1 MMWLPYENFYIDT
14 NLKPDAAEAALA
26 QEVAPDADFSF
37 KTIFSDRSGE
47 YFLGTVASGSLKI
60 RRQIYYRNSFLP
72 RITGTIEPDMNGSR
86 VHIKMKLHIM
96 ILVFVCAWTIVIG
109 LGGIA
114 FILKPSDD
122 GLGANDLVPLGM
134 VLFVYLLSMGGFKF
148 ESIKAKKKLAEIFQ
162 GSIEE
167 A

>member
-1 MMWLPYENFYIDT
+1 MKWLPYENFYIST

-47 YFLGTVASGSLKI
+47 YFLGTVANGNLKI
-60 RRQIYYRNSFLP
+60 RRQIYYRNTFLP
-72 RITGTIEPDMNGSR
+72 RITGDIEPYLNGSR
-86 VHIKMKLHIM
+86 IHIKMKLHIV

-109 LGGIA
+109 LAGIA
-114 FILKPSDD
+114 FVLKPSDD
-122 GLGANDLVPLGM
+122 GRSANDLVPLAM
-134 VLFVYLLSMGGFKF
+134 VLLVYLICMGGFKF
-148 ESIKAKKKLAEIFQ
+148 ESIRAKKKLAEIFR